1 MASNRKNTRRNT
13 RRNRRNTR
21 RNRRCWTRRSWNRRT
36 TMMGGGDMSP
46 ANVNDSLAG
55 SGPSQNNLAQ
65 GEQYASFHRNQHG
78 GMAPYPAE
86 VTNSLLD
93 ESLRASARV
102 LPTDQYIRDVAG
114 LRDPGVDGM
123 MGGKRKRKGASKRKG
138 RKGRKGTKGR
148 KGKGRKQRG
157 GGAVYNPMPASTSA
171 PGLLLSPGDEAKAV
185 RGMNPEWYLAEDPKS
200 FAPKM

>member
-1 MASNRKNTRRNT
+1 MLRDLVLDGQGTHDAPLLLPKQA
-13 RRNRRNTR
+13 
-21 RNRRCWTRRSWNRRT
+21 RT
-36 TMMGGGDMSP
+36 HLRLLHT
-46 ANVNDSLAG
+46 AG
-55 SGPSQNNLAQ
+55 CTPPSERVRAF
-65 GEQYASFHRNQHG
+65 A
-78 GMAPYPAE
+78 
-86 VTNSLLD
+86 
-93 ESLRASARV
+93 SLRASARV

-123 MGGKRKRKGASKRKG
+123 MGGKRKRKSKSVSK

-185 RGMNPEWYLAEDPKS
+185 RGMNPEWYLAEDAKS

>member
-1 MASNRKNTRRNT
+1 MASNRKNT

-21 RNRRCWTRRSWNRRT
+21 RNTRRNRRCWSRKSWNRRNN
-36 TMMGGGDMSP
+36 MMGGADMSP
-46 ANVNDSLAG
+46 ANVKDSLAG
-55 SGPSQNNLAQ
+55 SGPSQMNLAQ
-65 GEQYASFHRNQHG
+65 GDQYASFHRNQHG
-78 GMAPYPAE
+78 GQAPFPGG

-114 LRDPGVDGM
+114 LRDPGTDGM
-123 MGGKRKRKGASKRKG
+123 MGGRRKRKTASKRKG

-148 KGKGRKQRG
+148 KGRKQRG
-157 GGAVYNPMPASTSA
+157 GGAVYNPTPASTAA
-171 PGLLLSPGDEAKAV
+171 PGLLLSPDMEAKAI
-185 RGMNPEWYLAEDPKS
+185 RGMNPEWYLAENPNS

>member
-1 MASNRKNTRRNT
+1 MTSNRKNTRRNHKNT
-13 RRNRRNTR
+13 RRNTR
-21 RNRRCWTRRSWNRRT
+21 RNRRCWTRRNN
-36 TMMGGGDMSP
+36 MMGGANMSP
-46 ANVNDSLAG
+46 ANVQDSLAG

-65 GEQYASFHRNQHG
+65 GDQYASFHRNQHG
-78 GMAPYPAE
+78 GMAPYPAL

-114 LRDPGVDGM
+114 LRDPGTEGV
-123 MGGKRKRKGASKRKG
+123 MGGGRRKRKGTKG
-138 RKGRKGTKGR
+138 RKGRKGTKAR

-157 GGAVYNPMPASTSA
+157 GAATYNPSPASTTA
-171 PGLLLSPGDEAKAV
+171 PGLLLSADMESKAV
-185 RGMNPEWYLAEDPKS
+185 RGMNPEWYLAENPNS